1 MPLAADAFQPLLM
14 GGLTALQGRPQGSS
28 LGDLIGKQEKIGFF
42 LDFDNASQRIELD
55 FRDAD
60 PVLGSYAFDSNRF
73 ASSAFQSIQH
83 ASEGADSTEK
93 FAWAII
99 QLYYAAFYAGHS
111 IIRLLG
117 DSCTY
122 FDRTQISRIVAL
134 AQAQSKVP
142 TFKITST
149 VYHCH
154 TDLISPALV
163 RATSLREGVGGA
175 HESFWHVFGQVLS
188 RSGEHILNGPL
199 SETEAQSVFAKVEAA
214 RQTLTGR
221 GAPFHSWL
229 SVIRNDVQYRH
240 MHDVWLPCGV
250 RKQDR
255 ELIKRLTSQWRK
267 DAMNVDVGVH
277 SSKPLGLFA
286 AACVFI
292 VALCRELFERIA
304 ERSPLKARSFT
315 QLGALALISRAAP

>member
-14 GGLTALQGRPQGSS
+14 GGLTALQGRPHGSS

-42 LDFDNASQRIELD
+42 LDFDNVGRKIELD

-60 PVLGSYAFDSNRF
+60 PVIKSYAFDSNRF
-73 ASSAFQSIQH
+73 ASSAFQSMQH
-83 ASEGADSTEK
+83 ANDGADIPEK
-93 FAWAII
+93 FSWSII
-99 QLYYAAFYAGHS
+99 QSYYAAFYAGHS

-122 FDRTQISRIVAL
+122 LDRTQISRVVAL

-142 TFKITST
+142 TFKISST
-149 VYHCH
+149 VYHCY
-154 TDLISPALV
+154 TDPVSPAIV
-163 RATSLREGVGGA
+163 RATSLRDGVGGA
-175 HESFWHVFGQVLS
+175 HEAFWHVFGQVLS
-188 RSGEHILNGPL
+188 RAGEHILNGPL

-214 RQTLTGR
+214 RQTLTAR

-229 SVIRNDVQYRH
+229 SVIRNEVQYRH

-255 ELIKRLTSQWRK
+255 ELVKRLTSQWRK

-277 SSKPLGLFA
+277 TNKPLGLFA
-286 AACVFI
+286 AACAFI

-304 ERSPLKARSFT
+304 ERSALKSRSFT
-315 QLGALALISRAAP
+315 QLGALALISRIAP